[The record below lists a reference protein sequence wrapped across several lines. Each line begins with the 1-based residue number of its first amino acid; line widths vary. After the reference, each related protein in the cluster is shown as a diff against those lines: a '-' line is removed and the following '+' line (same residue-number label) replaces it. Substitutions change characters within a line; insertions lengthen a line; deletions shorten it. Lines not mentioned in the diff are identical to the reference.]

1 MSVLIYNFG
10 RTLCQRKRVIL
21 WLKKLI
27 LFAVF
32 LVFAGI
38 VVAFAFKWNYV
49 GDDTVSDATVSLQYI
64 TSSKADT
71 ASDDDADDSGVT
83 VTGKININTATLDE
97 LDALPGIGPSKAEAI
112 IKYRETESRFNSIE
126 DIMNVSGIGEK
137 TYEKLK
143 DHITTE

>member
-1 MSVLIYNFG
+1 MSENKSK
-10 RTLCQRKRVIL
+10 TLVE
-21 WLKKLI
+21 KLI

-49 GDDTVSDATVSLQYI
+49 EDDTDAGDVTSFQFI
-64 TSSKADT
+64 TSSKTDSAVENDGDSSQPI
-71 ASDDDADDSGVT
+71 SD
-83 VTGKININTATLDE
+83 KININTATADE

-112 IKYRETESRFNSIE
+112 IKYRETESRFFSPA

-137 TYEKLK
+137 TYEKIK
-143 DHITTE
+143 DYITVE

>member
-1 MSVLIYNFG
+1 MSENKSK
-10 RTLCQRKRVIL
+10 TLVE
-21 WLKKLI
+21 KLI

-49 GDDTVSDATVSLQYI
+49 EDDTDTGDVTSFQFI
-64 TSSKADT
+64 TSSKTDSVT
-71 ASDDDADDSGVT
+71 ENNGDSSQTISD
-83 VTGKININTATLDE
+83 KININTATADE

-112 IKYRETESRFNSIE
+112 VKYRETESRFNSPA

-137 TYEKLK
+137 TYEKIK
-143 DHITTE
+143 DYITVE

>member
-1 MSVLIYNFG
+1 MSENKSK
-10 RTLCQRKRVIL
+10 TLVE
-21 WLKKLI
+21 KLI

-49 GDDTVSDATVSLQYI
+49 EDDTDTGDVTSFQFI
-64 TSSKADT
+64 TSSKTDSVT
-71 ASDDDADDSGVT
+71 ENDGDSSQTISD
-83 VTGKININTATLDE
+83 KININTATVDE

-112 IKYRETESRFNSIE
+112 VKYRETESRFNSPA

-137 TYEKLK
+137 TYEKIK
-143 DHITTE
+143 DYITAE